1 MPLLDHDAAMR
12 RQYQRSPYLK
22 RLQYERALDY
32 LASGNDEEI
41 NLAGTILHRMDYT
54 DQAINNLKRRMALG
68 DKMNYDFIIV
78 GGGSAGCTLASRLT
92 EDPSVSVLL
101 LEAGP
106 DYPDFEHLPVDLKQ
120 GNNVWR
126 SAYGPH
132 SWGYEAKGTPQQEDP
147 IIIPRGKAMGGS
159 SSINGQVLFRGVPE
173 DYDNWAIWGNDE
185 WSFTKV
191 LPYFRRLENDLDF
204 AGDDFH
210 GDSGPIPVRRYK
222 REEWLPVAEAF
233 YDTCRT
239 LGFAEDPDQNH
250 PDSNGI
256 AARPLNN
263 IDGVRMSTSLTYLS
277 MARHRLNLTVRG
289 SVVVRRVLFD
299 GKKAVG
305 IEAESGGD
313 AFEIYGDQII
323 LSGGAIAS
331 PQILLLSGVGPVDH
345 LREMGIP
352 MVHELPGVGE
362 NLRDHPAVFSLFR
375 GIGDPPDLD
384 SPSIQVGLRYSP
396 ERTGTR
402 GDIQLAPILMTS
414 EHRPASVN
422 IETDDFHF
430 GFSAALQNATTA
442 GRLRLASTDPHVQP
456 DLFYDYL
463 SDPVD
468 RQRMRAAVRLG
479 LQIAEQPTFR
489 EFVAERLSPTDDDL
503 ASDAALDQWML
514 RNAYTQHHSSGTCKM
529 GPGSDLD
536 AVVDQYCHVYGMQNL
551 RVVDASVMPDV
562 IRANTNATTIMIAE
576 RVADFI
582 KEGK

>member
-1 MPLLDHDAAMR
+1 M
-12 RQYQRSPYLK
+12 QY
-22 RLQYERALDY
+22 DY
-32 LASGNDEEI
+32 
-41 NLAGTILHRMDYT
+41 
-54 DQAINNLKRRMALG
+54 
-68 DKMNYDFIIV
+68 IIV
-78 GGGSAGCTLASRLT
+78 GGGSAGCALASRLT
-92 EDPSVSVLL
+92 EEPNVSVLL

-106 DYPDFEHLPVDLKQ
+106 DYPDFEHLPIDLKD

-132 SWGYEAKGTPQQEDP
+132 SWGYLAKGTPQQEEP
-147 IIIPRGKAMGGS
+147 IIMPRGKAMGGS

-204 AGDDFH
+204 GGDDFH
-210 GDSGPIPVRRYK
+210 GNSGPIPVRRYK
-222 REEWLPVAEAF
+222 RHEWLPVAEAF
-233 YDTCRT
+233 YDTCRD
-239 LGFAEDPDQNH
+239 LGFPEDPDQNH
-250 PDSNGI
+250 PDSVGV

-277 MARHRLNLTVRG
+277 LARHRMNLTVRG
-289 SVVVRRVLFD
+289 SVVTRRVLFEN
-299 GKKAVG
+299 KTAVG
-305 IEAESGGD
+305 VEAESGGEV
-313 AFEIYGDQII
+313 FEVYGDQII
-323 LSGGAIAS
+323 LSAGAIGS
-331 PQILLLSGVGPVDH
+331 PQILLLSGVGPADH

-352 MVHELPGVGE
+352 LVHELTGVGE

-375 GIGDPPDLD
+375 GVGDPPDLD
-384 SPSIQVGLRYSP
+384 APSIQVALRYSP
-396 ERTGTR
+396 EGTGTR
-402 GDIQLAPILMTS
+402 GDIQLSPILMTS

-430 GFSAALQNATTA
+430 GFSAALQNAATA

-468 RQRMRAAVRLG
+468 RQRLRAAVRLG

-489 EFVAERLSPTDDDL
+489 EFVAERLSPTDEDL
-503 ASDAALDQWML
+503 ASNAALDQWML

-536 AVVDQYCHVYGMQNL
+536 AVVDQYCRVYGMENI

>member
-1 MPLLDHDAAMR
+1 
-12 RQYQRSPYLK
+12 
-22 RLQYERALDY
+22 
-32 LASGNDEEI
+32 
-41 NLAGTILHRMDYT
+41 
-54 DQAINNLKRRMALG
+54 
-68 DKMNYDFIIV
+68 MNYDFIIV

-92 EDPSVSVLL
+92 EDPDVSVLL

-106 DYPDFEHLPVDLKQ
+106 DYPDFDHLPIDLKE

-132 SWGYEAKGTPQQEDP
+132 SWGYNATGTPQQEEP

-191 LPYFRRLENDLDF
+191 LPYFRKLENDLDF

-233 YDTCRT
+233 YDTCRA
-239 LGFAEDPDQNH
+239 LGFPEDVDQNH

-289 SVVVRRVLFD
+289 SVVVRRILFE
-299 GKKAVG
+299 GKTAIGV
-305 IEAESGGD
+305 EAESAGEV
-313 AFEIYGDQII
+313 FEIYGDQII

-331 PQILLLSGVGPVDH
+331 PQILLLSGVGPADH

-352 MVHELPGVGE
+352 IVHELTGVGQ

-375 GIGDPPDLD
+375 GIGDPPELD
-384 SPSIQVGLRYSP
+384 APSIQIALRYSP
-396 ERTGTR
+396 EGTGTR
-402 GDIQLAPILMTS
+402 GDIQLSPILMTS

-430 GFSAALQNATTA
+430 GFSAALQNASTA

-456 DLFYDYL
+456 DIFYDYL
-463 SDPVD
+463 SDPLD
-468 RQRMRAAVRLG
+468 RQRLRAAVRLG
-479 LQIAEQPTFR
+479 LEIAEQPTFR
-489 EFVAERLSPTDDDL
+489 EFVSERLSPTDEDL

-536 AVVDQYCHVYGMQNL
+536 AVVDQYCHVYGMQNI

-576 RVADFI
+576 RVAEFI